1 MAVTRTN
8 IQIPDG
14 LTEQEWAEQT
24 PGVYMNLVGLAGK
37 NPVDGKYHFAPIKYS
52 DVNLEGEKIK
62 YGNGLEATVIYS
74 CLAMEY
80 KHKKEVHDE
89 WWAKAREAIKTLQ
102 EQEQIENYV
111 KQENIDLKKLRNQGS
126 LEDKEE
132 DAE

>member
-1 MAVTRTN
+1 MITNTN

-24 PGVYMNLVGLAGK
+24 PGVYMNLIGLAGK

-52 DVNLEGEKIK
+52 DVNMEGEKVK
-62 YGNGLEATVIYS
+62 YGDGREATVLFS

-80 KHKKEVHDE
+80 KNKKEVYDM
-89 WWAKAREAIKTLQ
+89 WWAKAREAIESLR

-111 KQENIDLKKLRNQGS
+111 KQNNMDLKDLRRSGALQ
-126 LEDKEE
+126 EE
-132 DAE
+132 NDAE

>member
-1 MAVTRTN
+1 MITNTN

-24 PGVYMNLVGLAGK
+24 PGVYMNLIGLAGK

-52 DVNLEGEKIK
+52 DVNMEGEKVK
-62 YGNGLEATVIYS
+62 YSDGREATVLFS

-80 KHKKEVHDE
+80 KNKKEVYDM
-89 WWAKAREAIKTLQ
+89 WWAKAREAIESLR

-111 KQENIDLKKLRNQGS
+111 KQNNMDLKDLRKSGALQ
-126 LEDKEE
+126 EE
-132 DAE
+132 NDAE